1 MKELTKKQQTKKELI
16 EEAFKEEWVKGL
28 MELPKKE
35 IIQLYLISSIK
46 VLKLQKRIKENIED

>member
-16 EEAFKEEWVKGL
+16 EEAFKEEWVKSL

-46 VLKLQKRIKENIED
+46 VLKLQGRIKDKED